1 MDGRKD
7 TIDLLVVRGVGTREH
22 LEKQTTRHLE
32 KLLDE
37 SLLAGIRA
45 EALQDPEV
53 VRSQQRIR
61 EIDEQS
67 RRSFEEYQFKL
78 IFSTAVEGNVA
89 TDNTANR
96 EIIRNWLDE
105 AKGDTGISLQWFL
118 NVLKENPNLAQQLS
132 WQSADVLDPTKRR
145 HRERNQEA
153 ENRSVF
159 DAFCRENRFSLVDA
173 NFHLAKCVLGDF
185 DQYSLA
191 QAVQS
196 NALVLAPASP
206 AELQQFRTE
215 AQQERQEY
223 LLNRASPEEL
233 RNAARQESE
242 QRRIQAQREE
252 TERQIAARAQIDS
265 TQGYTVLPEVN
276 QHGERIDAAYLKNLA
291 TDVYRNY
298 LRKYGATAI
307 TARLNGR

>member
-22 LEKQTTRHLE
+22 LEKQTTRQLE

-53 VRSQQRIR
+53 VRSQQKIR

-67 RRSFEEYQFKL
+67 RRSFEEYQFGL
-78 IFSTAVEGNVA
+78 IFSTAVDGKVA

-118 NVLKENPNLAQQLS
+118 NVLKENPSLAASLS
-132 WQSADVLDPTKRR
+132 WQKHLDPAKRR
-145 HRERNQEA
+145 AAESAQTREDRETFN
-153 ENRSVF
+153 
-159 DAFCRENRFSLVDA
+159 AFARENGFSEVTA
-173 NFHLAKCVLGDF
+173 NFSSACSVLGSGF
-185 DQYSLA
+185 NQYQLA

-206 AELQQFRTE
+206 AELQQFRVE
-215 AQQERQEY
+215 AQQQRHEY
-223 LLNRASPEEL
+223 LVNRASPEEL
-233 RNAARQESE
+233 RTAARQESE
-242 QRRIQAQREE
+242 QRRAEAKQADTQ
-252 TERQIAARAQIDS
+252 RQIDARARIDQ
-265 TQGYTVLPEVN
+265 TQGYTPLPETTSEGVK
-276 QHGERIDAAYLKNLA
+276 IDAAYLKNLA
-291 TDVYRNY
+291 TDVYRSF
-298 LRKYGATAI
+298 LRKYGATEI